1 MLIQSKNNKNAH
13 LTVKQRKYPSFPTKT
28 LHSRALLKGKILDFG
43 CGLGVDVDF
52 LRKKR
57 YNITAYDPHYFPNY
71 PKEQFDT
78 IICNY
83 VLNVL
88 LPEEQ
93 ATVLMAVSE
102 LLKPTGKAYFTVRR
116 DIQKDG
122 FRLHYKHKVQV
133 YQCTVKLPYKSIL
146 KAKHCEIYEYQHYN
160 QVTAQNTDCP
170 FCNLSKETKILT
182 ETATAFAILHPTP
195 TNQFHALIIPKR
207 HKINYFDL
215 TFKEQKAC
223 WFMVNRVQK
232 LLQKQHPINSFNIN
246 INVGK
251 SPKQSIS
258 HTHIHLI
265 PHYQKL

>member
-13 LTVKQRKYPSFPTKT
+13 LTVKKRIYPSFPSKK
-28 LHSRALLKGKILDFG
+28 LYHQALLKGKILDFG

-52 LRKKR
+52 LRKKG
-57 YNITAYDPHYFPNY
+57 YDTTAYDPYYFPNY

-93 ATVLMAVSE
+93 AAVLMAVSE

-116 DIQKDG
+116 DIRQNG
-122 FRLHYKHKVQV
+122 FRLHYQHKVQV

-146 KAKHCEIYEYQHYN
+146 KAEHCEVYEYQHYN
-160 QVTAQNTDCP
+160 QIAVQNTDCP
-170 FCNLSKETKILT
+170 FCNLSKETEILT

-195 TNQFHALIIPKR
+195 TSQLHALIIPKR
-207 HKINYFDL
+207 HKTDYFDL

-223 WFMVNRVQK
+223 WFMVNRVQQ
-232 LLQKQHPINSFNIN
+232 LLQKQYSIDSFNIN

-251 SPKQSIS
+251 SAKMNVL
-258 HTHIHLI
+258 HTHIHVT
-265 PHYQKL
+265 PHCQTL